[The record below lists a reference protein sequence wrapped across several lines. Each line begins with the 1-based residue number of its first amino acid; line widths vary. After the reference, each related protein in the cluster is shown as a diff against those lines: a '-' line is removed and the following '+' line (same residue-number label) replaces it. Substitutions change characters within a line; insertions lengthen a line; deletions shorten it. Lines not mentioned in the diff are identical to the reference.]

1 MSTLS
6 IAAVQYDIQWLDQQ
20 TNFKHLEELLS
31 DYFNTNSGVDLLLL
45 PETFSTGFCINRQDV
60 QEPENG
66 GTALIWLKKIA
77 QQYNLSLIHI

>member
-31 DYFNTNSGVDLLLL
+31 DYFIPIAELTYYSYRKHFQPV
-45 PETFSTGFCINRQDV
+45 FV
-60 QEPENG
+60 
-66 GTALIWLKKIA
+66 LIGKMYK
-77 QQYNLSLIHI
+77 SLRMVVPP